1 MGDSKVVRWKYGEGG
16 KFTESQSTTPVNRM
30 EPVCGGVPDQQ
41 LYRTAPLFC
50 TSTSPAGGRSHPCFS
65 RRLLRLPAHARRKFD
80 EALQTI
86 PKEKRQESLAATGK
100 CYFTRLFQLEQSL
113 MKLMPEECY
122 TKRLELEKTV
132 LDVLFAW
139 ANEPA
144 PKRHRHP
151 PRARRCT
158 IRGSSGPI

>member
-1 MGDSKVVRWKYGEGG
+1 MEKAASLQRANQQHRLIEWSLCVAECRTSNCTEQPHCSVRVPAQPEGG
-16 KFTESQSTTPVNRM
+16 ATHAFLEGFSGYLLMPGENLTKR
-30 EPVCGGVPDQQ
+30 
-41 LYRTAPLFC
+41 YRRFPKRNGRNPWRQ
-50 TSTSPAGGRSHPCFS
+50 PASV
-65 RRLLRLPAHARRKFD
+65 
-80 EALQTI
+80 I
-86 PKEKRQESLAATGK
+86 
-100 CYFTRLFQLEQSL
+100 QLEQSL

-144 PKRHRHP
+144 PKRHPHP